1 MGISV
6 RDALNLDIFKNSK
19 VIAGHK
25 GLDRIINRV
34 SVFDCPIEVNR
45 DKLVLKEG
53 DFFISN
59 FFPFKDN
66 EDYALYAL
74 NFINSC
80 GCACFCITNEYLN
93 SFTQKLIEVWNNIN
107 FPIVTIDYTTS
118 YGDIM
123 NEIMSLILENQKN
136 IILEMRISSL
146 LENNLSNSDIHNT
159 LKAINYSFLK
169 YVTAIYCSSDNIDG
183 KCNKNLIDLLSKNK
197 ATTCIPFKNGLLLLI
212 TYNNISKS
220 ELNKIL
226 DFYINNIKC
235 NINDVIIG
243 ISDNYIPIAS
253 CKNAINQALVSSS
266 SYSISNERIVKY
278 SSLGTY
284 SLLMCCKDFEESKEL
299 YSHIMKPIIDYDKE
313 NKAFLLETLINFVN
327 HDGDYKKVSNDLFQH
342 ENTIRYRILKVKSIL
357 NLDKSNIEF
366 YEKISIGVKLH
377 KIYNI

>member
-1 MGISV
+1 
-6 RDALNLDIFKNSK
+6 
-19 VIAGHK
+19 
-25 GLDRIINRV
+25 
-34 SVFDCPIEVNR
+34 
-45 DKLVLKEG
+45 
-53 DFFISN
+53 
-59 FFPFKDN
+59 
-66 EDYALYAL
+66 
-74 NFINSC
+74 
-80 GCACFCITNEYLN
+80 
-93 SFTQKLIEVWNNIN
+93 
-107 FPIVTIDYTTS
+107 
-118 YGDIM
+118 M

-136 IILEMRISSL
+136 IILEMRISAL

-159 LKAINYSFLK
+159 LKSINYSFLK
-169 YVTAIYCSSDNIDG
+169 YVTAIYYSSDNIDG

-278 SSLGTY
+278 NSLGTY

-313 NKAFLLETLINFVN
+313 NKSFLLETLISFVN
-327 HDGDYKKVSNDLFQH
+327 HDGDYKKVSNELFQH